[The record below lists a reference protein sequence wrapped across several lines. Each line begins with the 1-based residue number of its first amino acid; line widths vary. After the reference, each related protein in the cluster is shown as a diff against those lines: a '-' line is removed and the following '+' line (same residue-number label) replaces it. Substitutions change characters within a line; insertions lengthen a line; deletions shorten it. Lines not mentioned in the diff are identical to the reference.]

1 MMINILSASLPGRC
15 ITLHHCNASDER
27 MRNTVIAQIP
37 HAAKSTQPRPFQI
50 ESANRRFK

>member
-1 MMINILSASLPGRC
+1 MMINVLSASLPGRC
-15 ITLHHCNASDER
+15 ITLHHCDASAER